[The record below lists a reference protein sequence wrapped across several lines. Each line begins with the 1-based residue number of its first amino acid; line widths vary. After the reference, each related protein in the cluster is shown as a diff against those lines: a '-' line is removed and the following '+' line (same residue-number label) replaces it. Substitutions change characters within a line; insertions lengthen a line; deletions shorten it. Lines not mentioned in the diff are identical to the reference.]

1 VPLSKKS
8 LAILEKME
16 TLKVKGEERVFHM
29 WANSATVSK
38 GFRRLTVRAGIDD
51 FRFHDLRHEGV
62 SRLFETT
69 DLTDSEIMS
78 ITGHTS
84 SEMLKAYS
92 ALRPSALARR
102 LDGEKR

>member
-1 VPLSKKS
+1 
-8 LAILEKME
+8 
-16 TLKVKGEERVFHM
+16 
-29 WANSATVSK
+29 
-38 GFRRLTVRAGIDD
+38 
-51 FRFHDLRHEGV
+51 
-62 SRLFETT
+62 
-69 DLTDSEIMS
+69 MS

>member
-1 VPLSKKS
+1 MVEANVTEAAFQNGVQKL
-8 LAILEKME
+8 LFLGI
-16 TLKVKGEERVFHM
+16 FHM
-29 WANSATVSK
+29 WRDSATVSK
-38 GFRRLTVRAGIDD
+38 GFRRLTVRAGVDD

-92 ALRPSALARR
+92 ALRPNALARL

>member
-1 VPLSKKS
+1 
-8 LAILEKME
+8 
-16 TLKVKGEERVFHM
+16 M
-29 WANSATVSK
+29 WRDSATVSK
-38 GFRRLTVRAGIDD
+38 GFRRLVVRAGIED

-92 ALRPSALARR
+92 ALRPNALARR